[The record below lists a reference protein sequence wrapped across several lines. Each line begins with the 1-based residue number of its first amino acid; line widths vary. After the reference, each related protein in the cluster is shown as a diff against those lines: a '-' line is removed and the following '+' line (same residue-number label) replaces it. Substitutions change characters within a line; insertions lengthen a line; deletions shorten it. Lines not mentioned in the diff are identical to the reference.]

1 MNRKVEIR
9 KFARRVNLI
18 LPHVESEE
26 LTEDALVMPF
36 IQILGFDANK
46 VRADTAI
53 SLHSMHKDK
62 RPSYAVFKQGRLHM
76 LVECAHHRD
85 RLEDHQTAL
94 KRYWKRARAKYAVL
108 TNGIEY
114 RVYSSVMM
122 RINDFS
128 NPMLC
133 FNIKRTHAGTINR
146 MLNEHQGLLS

>member
-1 MNRKVEIR
+1 MDRKIAI
-9 KFARRVNLI
+9 KKLASRVNII

-26 LTEDALVMPF
+26 LTGDALVMPF

-53 SLHSMHKDK
+53 SLRSMQKDK
-62 RPSYAVFKQGRLHM
+62 RPSYAVFKEGRLNM
-76 LVECAHHRD
+76 LVKCAHHLD
-85 RLEDHQTAL
+85 KLEDHQIAL
-94 KRYWKRARAKYAVL
+94 KRYWQRARARYTIL

-114 RVYSSVMM
+114 RVYSSAMM
-122 RINDFS
+122 KLNDFS

-146 MLNEHQGLLS
+146 MLNEHQELLS